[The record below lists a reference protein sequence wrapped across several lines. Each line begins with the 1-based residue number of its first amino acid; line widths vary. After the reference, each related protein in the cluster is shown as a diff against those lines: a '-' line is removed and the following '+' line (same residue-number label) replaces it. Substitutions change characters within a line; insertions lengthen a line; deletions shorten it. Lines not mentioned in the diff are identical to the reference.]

1 MAVAF
6 HHGPFGGAAKAE
18 RWAARIPYSGCRTD
32 PAARHHRAYPGI
44 SGHFRASSGHI
55 RTREDR
61 RVRDSAGSC
70 AVRPVA
76 AGMAHRRIACRTA
89 RRGGNDP
96 LPDTAERMV
105 VVCGMAGRR
114 IACRKARR
122 SMTSRPVPYRR
133 SPDRVR
139 YGPSRTHI
147 SSHPGPPRR
156 PHVSAMLT
164 VRRTDGPSSA
174 MPRPNSACSRRRHR
188 RCTNVYSYVMPWR
201 FIGARSAA
209 RLRRTVG
216 RHLNPKATNR
226 TAGHAAARIKNIHF
240 NDKYRTPTIK
250 YRYSRKE
257 YTPQR

>member
-1 MAVAF
+1 MRESPSPDRVPY
-6 HHGPFGGAAKAE
+6 GPS
-18 RWAARIPYSGCRTD
+18 R
-32 PAARHHRAYPGI
+32 
-44 SGHFRASSGHI
+44 
-55 RTREDR
+55 REWPI
-61 RVRDSAGSC
+61 AGSR

-76 AGMAHRRIACRTA
+76 AGMTRRRIACRTA

-216 RHLNPKATNR
+216 PLASRHTVPNR
-226 TAGHAAARIKNIHF
+226 PGSRRDRASPDISGHI
-240 NDKYRTPTIK
+240 RTYPDISEQPD
-250 YRYSRKE
+250 RWG
-257 YTPQR
+257 